1 MRWPRTLV
9 AAACAV
15 YAAYCV
21 ATLPPGPITAPD
33 SAGYLTFSP
42 IHVLGYPTFLR
53 IFGAHGA
60 MIVQPLVF
68 AAALAA
74 LGFEAL
80 RLTSNVAFA
89 LAVVAAPMA
98 TPGLIGYHAS
108 ILTESLFMSGIVGFL
123 AAAAAFARA
132 PAFGRAVLAGVLAGL
147 TATVRRTGIALVP
160 VVPII
165 VWFAWRR
172 MARPSAALAAALVAA
187 LAIVGGERIA
197 ARIVHGDRLASEA
210 GRHLYAKAALVEAP
224 VSNRPASDPLRAALD
239 DHLARLYQPVRDLI
253 RTAPEDVAGVLTV
266 FYDLACRV
274 RACRS
279 SARRSRVRKARG

>member
-1 MRWPRTLV
+1 
-9 AAACAV
+9 
-15 YAAYCV
+15 
-21 ATLPPGPITAPD
+21 
-33 SAGYLTFSP
+33 
-42 IHVLGYPTFLR
+42 
-53 IFGAHGA
+53 

-132 PAFGRAVLAGVLAGL
+132 GIRPRRARRRAGRAHRDGAAHGHRAR
-147 TATVRRTGIALVP
+147 A

-224 VSNRPASDPLRAALD
+224 VSNRPASDPLRAALNN
-239 DHLARLYQPVRDLI
+239 HLRGCI
-253 RTAPEDVAGVLTV
+253 
-266 FYDLACRV
+266 
-274 RACRS
+274 
-279 SARRSRVRKARG
+279 SRCEI